1 MFKSS
6 LRDWIAENGVDHLEN
21 VLSPALLDTFDVD
34 VLAVRVVSGNVGV
47 IDLNLTRVV
56 KADELDDNVCVV
68 GPLLELP
75 LHPDHAVLLKLLVD
89 AQD

>member
-1 MFKSS
+1 M
-6 LRDWIAENGVDHLEN
+6 DHLEN

-34 VLAVRVVSGNVGV
+34 VLAVRVVSGNVVV
-47 IDLNLTRVV
+47 IDLNFTRVV

-75 LHPDHAVLLKLLVD
+75 FHPDHAVLLKLLVD

>member
-1 MFKSS
+1 M
-6 LRDWIAENGVDHLEN
+6 DHLEN

-47 IDLNLTRVV
+47 IDLNFTRVV

-75 LHPDHAVLLKLLVD
+75 FHPDHAVLLKLLVD